1 MAPRSARKLT
11 REETAALASATGVPH
26 PRVLAISRGPES
38 IVILMPD
45 RLVVRRPNGWE
56 MVAWEDIQRG
66 GFNGDSSVLSWELT
80 DRTRS
85 QVVIDDPVTVP
96 RAFDELIRS
105 SILVARRVR
114 LTDDLGSVVI
124 TGRRSPTGQG
134 PISWQTEAVGR
145 CNLADPRVQSQ
156 VLDLVAEARAEFE

>member
-11 REETAALASATGVPH
+11 REETAALASATGVSH
-26 PRVLAISRGPES
+26 PRVLAVARGPEA
-38 IVILMPD
+38 VVVLLPD

-66 GFNGDSSVLSWELT
+66 GFDGDTSVLSWELT
-80 DRTRS
+80 DQSRS
-85 QVVIDDPVTVP
+85 QVSIDDPVRVP
-96 RAFDELIRS
+96 RAFQELIGS

-114 LTDDLGSVVI
+114 LADDLGTVVI
-124 TGRRSPTGQG
+124 TGRRSPTGHG
-134 PISWQTEAVGR
+134 PVSWQTEAMGR

-156 VLDLVAEARAEFE
+156 ILDLVTEARAEFE